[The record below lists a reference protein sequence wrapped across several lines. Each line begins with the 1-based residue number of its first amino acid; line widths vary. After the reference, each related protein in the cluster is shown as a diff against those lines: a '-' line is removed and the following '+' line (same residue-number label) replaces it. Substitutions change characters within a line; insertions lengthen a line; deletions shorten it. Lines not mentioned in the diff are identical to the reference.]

1 MSGSRIARA
10 AWHGLAALAMVAVGA
25 MVVATTLAARAASSE
40 AFAASSPAPTPPQ
53 RVVSLNLSA
62 DEVLVEILPAG
73 RLVAVTRWADDPGS
87 SNVVGRVPASAAR
100 LPKTDMERLIE
111 LRPDLVVVSE
121 YTDADFL
128 QLLARSGLRH
138 HRMRGL
144 GSVEGVRQAILDLG
158 GAVGEPAAAQRLI
171 ERYDATLAELRRLL
185 AGAPRPRLL
194 YWSSGM
200 TAGADTAIGSLIE
213 AAGARNL
220 GRELGVVGIQPPG
233 AERAFVSDPDVILV
247 GSWDR
252 AAESVR
258 EDPLLGR
265 LRAVRE
271 GRIVVMP
278 NRLLVALSQYT
289 ADACWELAAL
299 LHPER
304 VRRRK

>member
-1 MSGSRIARA
+1 VVAAGFLLVAASAPEARA
-10 AWHGLAALAMVAVGA
+10 ATD
-25 MVVATTLAARAASSE
+25 VAT
-40 AFAASSPAPTPPQ
+40 SSPAPKAPE

-73 RLVAVTRWADDPGS
+73 RLVAVTRWADDPDS
-87 SNVVGRVPASAAR
+87 SNVAGRVPAATAR

-128 QLLARSGLRH
+128 QLLSRSGLRH

-144 GSVEGVRQAILDLG
+144 GSVEGVRQAILELG
-158 GAVGEPAAAQRLI
+158 GAVGEPAAARRLV
-171 ERYDATLAELRRLL
+171 ERYDATLARLRGLL
-185 AGAPRPRLL
+185 AGAPRPRVL

-213 AAGARNL
+213 TAGARNL

-271 GRIVVMP
+271 GRVVVMP

-304 VRRRK
+304 VRPRK